1 MKPIGTGFVAILS
14 HGRAITLM
22 VAPGHHVYIDLQATV
37 AWSREITL
45 DYKMDYQVNFFLGH
59 GSQIMFQMKFE
70 VNKGMSRFVVI
81 QPSGEFYEPYK

>member
-45 DYKMDYQVNFFLGH
+45 DYKMDYQVNFF
-59 GSQIMFQMKFE
+59 
-70 VNKGMSRFVVI
+70 
-81 QPSGEFYEPYK
+81 